1 MALFTSFN
9 ISASGMTAQQLRT
22 DVIAQNIANADTTR
36 TSDGTAYVKKNVVF
50 TEKTLTGT
58 ALGKKASV
66 YQSYSSFADVLRM
79 ANGGIVGN
87 GVKVTSI
94 YEDTNTDMN
103 IVYDPSHPDADENGY
118 VTYPNVNVVQEMTDL
133 IDASRSY
140 EANISAFNAAKTMA
154 QKGLTIGE

>member
-9 ISASGMTAQQLRT
+9 ISASGMTAQQIRT
-22 DVIAQNIANADTTR
+22 DVIAENIANADTTR
-36 TSDGTAYVKKNVVF
+36 TSDGTAYVKKNVIF
-50 TEKTLTGT
+50 TEKTITGT
-58 ALGKKASV
+58 TIGKKASV
-66 YQSYSSFADVLRM
+66 YSSYSSFADALRL
-79 ANGGIVGN
+79 ANGGVVGN

-94 YEDTNTDMN
+94 YKDTTTDMN
-103 IVYDPSHPDADENGY
+103 IVYDPDHPDADENGY

-154 QKGLTIGE
+154 QKGLSIGE